1 MTDLPLAGRRALV
14 TGASKGI
21 GAATARA
28 LASLGAV
35 VAVTARSADAVHA
48 LAAEFG
54 GAHIAIPAD
63 LSTDD
68 GSETVVA
75 AVRRWAGGAP
85 DILVNNVGAFAH
97 ALTGD
102 QDPGGFAATMRINL
116 EAPFRLVHAFLPA
129 MLERRSGDV
138 VSIGSVADKTA
149 FAGNAAYSAS
159 KYALR
164 ATHEVLRAETRGTG
178 VRAILVS
185 PGAVD
190 TDIWNP
196 IEAQLG
202 QRFPAREAM
211 ISADDVARAIAFA
224 VTQPRHVDI
233 DELRLTR
240 S

>member
-1 MTDLPLAGRRALV
+1 MEISLNGKVALV

-28 LASLGAV
+28 LAALGAL
-35 VAVTARSADAVHA
+35 VAVSARSADAVHA
-48 LAAEFG
+48 LAAELG
-54 GAHIAIPAD
+54 GAHAAIPAD
-63 LSTDD
+63 LSTIE
-68 GSETVVA
+68 GSEKVIA
-75 AVRRWAGGAP
+75 ATRLWAGGAP
-85 DILVNNVGAFAH
+85 DILVNNAGAFAH
-97 ALTGD
+97 APTGE
-102 QDPGGFAATMRINL
+102 QDPDGLARTLRINL

-129 MLERRSGDV
+129 MLERQSGDV

-149 FAGNAAYSAS
+149 FTGNSAYSAS

-196 IEAQLG
+196 LESQLG
-202 QRFPAREAM
+202 KRFPAREAM

-224 VTQPRHVDI
+224 LTQPRHVDI

>member
-1 MTDLPLAGRRALV
+1 MTVLPLAGRRALV

-28 LASLGAV
+28 LAELGAL

-48 LAAEFG
+48 LAAEL
-54 GAHIAIPAD
+54 GAAHAAIPAD
-63 LSTDD
+63 MSSAEGTDK
-68 GSETVVA
+68 VIA
-75 AVRRWAGGAP
+75 ATRRWAGGAP

-102 QDPGGFAATMRINL
+102 QDPDGFAATLKINL

-129 MLERRSGDV
+129 MLERKSGDI
-138 VSIGSVADKTA
+138 VSIGSVADKVA
-149 FAGNAAYSAS
+149 FTGSAAYSAS

-164 ATHEVLRAETRGTG
+164 ATHEVLRAETRDSG

-202 QRFPAREAM
+202 KRFPAREAM

-224 VTQPRHVDI
+224 LSQPRHVDI
-233 DELRLTR
+233 DELRLSR